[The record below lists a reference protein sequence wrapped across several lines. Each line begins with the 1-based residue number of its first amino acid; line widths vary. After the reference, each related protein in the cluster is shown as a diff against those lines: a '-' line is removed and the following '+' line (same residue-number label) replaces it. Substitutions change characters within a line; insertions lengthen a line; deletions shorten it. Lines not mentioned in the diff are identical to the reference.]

1 MPKVSV
7 VMSVYNGEKYLKESV
22 ESILNQTFSD
32 FEFTIINDGSTDKT
46 PEILRSFNDERIK
59 VINQENMGLT
69 RSLNKAINLV
79 IGEYIARM
87 DADDVSLPERLERQ
101 VEFLDENLDV
111 GMVGT
116 ACKEIDRDGQE
127 IGIFSPPTTNNELK
141 KVLIRY
147 NPFVH
152 ASVMIRRTV
161 IDKVGIYDESFS
173 SAQDYE
179 FWFRIAKFYK
189 IANLTQLLLVR
200 RYTTRNISIEKEN
213 EQIKNAI
220 NIRRKAIKEGQYPLR
235 CYIYLLRPF
244 LVIITPKSIRWLI
257 RKNFLK
263 SGRIY
268 YFRDG
273 N

>member
-7 VMSVYNGEKYLKESV
+7 IMSVYNGEKYLKESA
-22 ESILNQTFSD
+22 ESILHQTFPD
-32 FEFTIINDGSTDKT
+32 FEFIIVNDGSTDKT

-79 IGEYIARM
+79 RGEYVARM
-87 DADDVSLPERLERQ
+87 DADDVSFPERLEYQ
-101 VEFLDENLDV
+101 VKFLDENPDV

-116 ACKEIDRDGQE
+116 ACKEIDSKGRL
-127 IGIFSPPTTNNELK
+127 IGDCVFPTIDNELR
-141 KVLIRY
+141 KVLIKY

-161 IDKVGIYDESFS
+161 IDKAGIYDESFS

-189 IANLTQLLLVR
+189 IANLAQLLLVR

-213 EQIKNAI
+213 EQIKNSV